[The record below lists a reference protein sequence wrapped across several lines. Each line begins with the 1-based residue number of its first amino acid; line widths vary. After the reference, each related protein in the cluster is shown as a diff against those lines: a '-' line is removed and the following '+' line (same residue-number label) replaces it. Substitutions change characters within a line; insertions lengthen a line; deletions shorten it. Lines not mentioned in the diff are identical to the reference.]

1 MIVNDMCA
9 WADLRGGEASKGHA
23 PAPNL
28 TLNKFE
34 ETPSG
39 SSRMQENLLAA
50 RALPR
55 TPLGELTAASPAP

>member
-1 MIVNDMCA
+1 M
-9 WADLRGGEASKGHA
+9 GEAGKGHA

-28 TLNKFE
+28 NLNKFE
-34 ETPSG
+34 ETTSG

-55 TPLGELTAASPAP
+55 TPLGGAYSS